1 VSRNNSFH
9 SVLVNTGS
17 RSLTMDS
24 GTPWSLKMVSKN
36 ALANVIAE
44 YGWSRAMKWAY
55 FKNQSTTVRMTELPS
70 TLGKPSTKSSTM
82 SRHTPVGTANG
93 CKRQAG

>member
-9 SVLVNTGS
+9 SVLVNIAS

-24 GTPWSLKMVSKN
+24 GTPWSLTMVSKN
-36 ALANVIAE
+36 ALVTVVAE
-44 YGWSRAMKWAY
+44 YGWPRVMKWAY
-55 FKNQSTTVRMTELPS
+55 FENQSTTVRMTDLPP
-70 TLGKPSTKSSTM
+70 TLGKPSMKPSAV

-93 CKRQAG
+93 CKRLTG